1 MFFFTANDNRYEG
14 QWKDGKKHGKGKF
27 FYLDRGQLYTGVW
40 CDDIPKCGT
49 VEDFGRHEAPNP
61 TTYSLPEVSV
71 YPTSY
76 IHNILFMVDFI
87 VANKALS
94 WLDRNSGSYF
104 VYLGVLSK
112 PKLL

>member
-1 MFFFTANDNRYEG
+1 MSKTFQKVAISKLVLILTANDNRYEG

-61 TTYSLPEVSV
+61 TTYPLHEVSV
-71 YPTSY
+71 TH
-76 IHNILFMVDFI
+76 IIITQMCTC
-87 VANKALS
+87 
-94 WLDRNSGSYF
+94 
-104 VYLGVLSK
+104 
-112 PKLL
+112 